1 MLFLKRQVPPVG
13 MLQPIGE
20 EGLDGLHMSVI
31 TLAAVD
37 FRFDEFAA
45 AEAAF
50 VSADRGLVNAQFG
63 VYGN

>member
-1 MLFLKRQVPPVG
+1 
-13 MLQPIGE
+13 MLQPNGE
-20 EGLDGLHMSVI
+20 RGLDGLHMSVI

-50 VSADRGLVNAQFG
+50 VSAERGLVNAQFG